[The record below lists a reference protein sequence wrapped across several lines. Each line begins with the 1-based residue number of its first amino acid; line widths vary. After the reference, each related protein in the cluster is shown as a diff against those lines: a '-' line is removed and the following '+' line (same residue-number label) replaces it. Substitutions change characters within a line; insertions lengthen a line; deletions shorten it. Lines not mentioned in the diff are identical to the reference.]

1 MEPDSRPSKVGVRYR
16 IRREQNLYL
25 APTLRAPAQ
34 QTPHSPRSVRYGLL
48 VRHSACVEQ
57 GDSGGSNMSGN
68 FAQGVSSGGQLY
80 QSGGRLV
87 CGQKVGLPNVS
98 FYQPVGE
105 ALSAYGATLL
115 TQ

>member
-1 MEPDSRPSKVGVRYR
+1 
-16 IRREQNLYL
+16 
-25 APTLRAPAQ
+25 
-34 QTPHSPRSVRYGLL
+34 
-48 VRHSACVEQ
+48 VRHSACVEP

-87 CGQKVGLPNVS
+87 CGQKVGRPNVS

-105 ALSAYGATLL
+105 ALSAYGLSLVTG
-115 TQ
+115 